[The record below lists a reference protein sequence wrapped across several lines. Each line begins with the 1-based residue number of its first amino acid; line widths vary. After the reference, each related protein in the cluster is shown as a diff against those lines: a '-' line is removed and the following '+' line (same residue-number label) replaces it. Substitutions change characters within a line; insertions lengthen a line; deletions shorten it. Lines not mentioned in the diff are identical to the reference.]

1 MSVGGSRARLAA
13 ITKDLVSRWKEAK
26 EHWRDGKAAEFEKA
40 YLEELLIAVNTAV
53 GSLEKLDQI
62 LTKIRKD
69 CE

>member
-1 MSVGGSRARLAA
+1 MSVVGSRARLAA
-13 ITKDLVSRWKEAK
+13 ITKDLISRWKEVRG
-26 EHWRDGKAAEFEKA
+26 HWRDSKAAEFEKA
-40 YLEELLIAVNTAV
+40 YLEELLISVNTAV

>member
-1 MSVGGSRARLAA
+1 MSVVGSRARLAA
-13 ITKDLVSRWKEAK
+13 ITKDLITRWKEVK
-26 EHWRDGKAAEFEKA
+26 EHWRDSKADEFEKA
-40 YLEELLIAVNTAV
+40 YLEELLTSVNTAV